1 MVNFKENS
9 MKQILLKSLVLI
21 FLLSFQTFN
30 SQAANASIEEIKQA
44 NADKPKF
51 LSEQEQPE
59 FLPRDEAFIFSAD
72 YLDNSILV
80 RWKIADEYYLYK
92 SRFVFKAEN
101 ATLGEPR
108 FPKGEMHKDEFFDE
122 IQEVFYNFVEVQI
135 PVSNITGPIK
145 FSARSQGCTN
155 GLCYT
160 PSTKRTTFDAGIA
173 VTEGGVA
180 NTSNE
185 NSIESSTDAT
195 LADLSTDQTALADF
209 LSDSNLLTTLGLF
222 ILLGLAL
229 TFTPCVFPMM
239 PIIASIIA
247 GQGKKT
253 TVRKS
258 FWLSFVYV
266 QGMALT
272 YVGLGVLT
280 ASVGHSLA
288 AYFQSVWVVG
298 VASLIFILLALS
310 MFGFF
315 ELKLPESMQ
324 SRLSDVSNQ
333 QSGGTFVGVA
343 VMGMISALIVSP
355 CMTAPLAGVLIHIAE
370 TGDYLLGGLYMYALA
385 MGIGVPLIII
395 GVSEGKLM
403 PKAGSWMDGVK
414 SAFGVGL
421 LAVAIIISDHLI
433 PGPVVLVLWGVL
445 MLVSGV
451 YLGAFEPHHD
461 TDWNKFWKAIGLVF
475 VIAGILMLI
484 GAARGN
490 SDPLNPLQQKYSGVS
505 SESSSSHSELPF
517 VQATTVEE
525 IMQQVKLANA
535 QGKTVMLDLYADW
548 CVACEELA
556 ELTFPKPAV
565 RKALSNTVWV
575 QADVGDDS
583 NLESLRILEHF
594 KVMGLP
600 SVMFFDLK
608 GEEQTRQRVLG
619 FLTEED
625 FVKRVKRALNQ

>member
-1 MVNFKENS
+1 
-9 MKQILLKSLVLI
+9 MKQFLLNSWILLLI
-21 FLLSFQTFN
+21 LSFQTFN
-30 SQAANASIEEIKQA
+30 SQAANESLEAINQA
-44 NADKPKF
+44 NADTPKF
-51 LSEQEQPE
+51 LTEEEQPE
-59 FLPRDEAFIFSAD
+59 FLLRDEAFMFSAD
-72 YLDNSILV
+72 YVDDSILV

-92 SRFVFKAEN
+92 NRFVFKAEG
-101 ATLGEPR
+101 ATLGEAKYPQ
-108 FPKGEMHKDEFFDE
+108 GEMHFDEFFNE
-122 IQEVFYNFVEVQI
+122 TLEVFYHFIEVQI
-135 PVSNITGPIK
+135 PVSNVTGPIK
-145 FSARSQGCTN
+145 FSAKSQGCTE

-160 PSTKRTTFDAGIA
+160 PGTKRVTFETDMVAAEDVANSDNTESNLELVNSTKQ
-173 VTEGGVA
+173 
-180 NTSNE
+180 E
-185 NSIESSTDAT
+185 NASISDFAT
-195 LADLSTDQTALADF
+195 NQQVLADF
-209 LSDSNLLTTLGLF
+209 LSDSSLLKTLGLF
-222 ILLGLAL
+222 VLLGLLL

-247 GQGKKT
+247 GQGTQT

-298 VASLIFILLALS
+298 VASIIFILLALS
-310 MFGFF
+310 MFGFY

-324 SRLSDVSNQ
+324 SKLSNVSNS

-421 LAVAIIISDHLI
+421 LAVAIIISDHLL
-433 PGPVVLVLWGVL
+433 PGPVVLILWGIL

-461 TDWNKFWKAIGLVF
+461 TDWNKFWKAIGLVL
-475 VIAGILMLI
+475 VIAGIIMFI
-484 GAARGN
+484 GAAKGN
-490 SDPLNPLQQKYSGVS
+490 SNPLNPLQQKVS
-505 SESSSSHSELPF
+505 YNSSTNSTDQHGLPF
-517 VQATTVEE
+517 VQVSSMDE
-525 IMQQVKLANA
+525 IMQQVKQANA
-535 QGKTVMLDLYADW
+535 AGKTVMLDLYADW
-548 CVACEELA
+548 CAACEELA
-556 ELTFPKPAV
+556 SLTFPKPSV
-565 RKALSNTVWV
+565 RDALNNTIWL
-575 QADVGDDS
+575 QADVGDDD
-583 NLESLRILEHF
+583 NLESLRIMKHF
-594 KVMGLP
+594 NVIGLP
-600 SVMFFDLK
+600 SVMFFNK
-608 GEEQTRQRVLG
+608 EGEEQTRSRVLG
-619 FLTEED
+619 YLTEED
-625 FVKRVKRALNQ
+625 FTKRVHQAFKK